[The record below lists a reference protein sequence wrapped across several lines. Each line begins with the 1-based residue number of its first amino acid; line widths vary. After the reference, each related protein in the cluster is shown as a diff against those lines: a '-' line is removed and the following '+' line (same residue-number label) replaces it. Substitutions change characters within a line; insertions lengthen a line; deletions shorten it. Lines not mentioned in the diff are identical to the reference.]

1 MTLYVVSVN
10 FNLFSVS
17 LYVVLITGFGLL
29 SVWVRNDLITRQN
42 ALAER
47 CYHYREK
54 WNDKRCN
61 NVKFPPKMTQG
72 NRKPTRKQYF
82 A

>member
-54 WNDKRCN
+54 
-61 NVKFPPKMTQG
+61 
-72 NRKPTRKQYF
+72 
-82 A
+82 

>member
-29 SVWVRNDLITRQN
+29 MGEKRFDYTP
-42 ALAER
+42 ER
-47 CYHYREK
+47 AC
-54 WNDKRCN
+54 
-61 NVKFPPKMTQG
+61 
-72 NRKPTRKQYF
+72 
-82 A
+82 

>member
-29 SVWVRNDLITRQN
+29 SV
-42 ALAER
+42 
-47 CYHYREK
+47 
-54 WNDKRCN
+54 
-61 NVKFPPKMTQG
+61 
-72 NRKPTRKQYF
+72 
-82 A
+82 